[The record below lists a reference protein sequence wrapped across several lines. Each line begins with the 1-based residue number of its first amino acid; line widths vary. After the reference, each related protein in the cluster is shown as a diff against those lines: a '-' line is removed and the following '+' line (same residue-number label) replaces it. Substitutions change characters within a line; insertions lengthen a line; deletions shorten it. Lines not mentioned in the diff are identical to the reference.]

1 VNTVLRPTVDDLGL
15 IGFYLGKVLSGLG
28 LLMLPPAV
36 VAAVLGEHNAL
47 AALVLGAGTCL
58 LVGAVTDATL
68 ATRRTL
74 SWAHGMVIVALAWIV
89 GSAFAAVPMYVSGRF
104 STPLAALFEATSA
117 LTTTGMSVIHD
128 LDHLEVSM
136 TLYRH
141 LLQIAGG
148 LGIIIVVL
156 ALFSA
161 GGSRVG
167 TLYAS
172 EARDERILPNVLR
185 TSRFIA
191 RVTLAF
197 LVAGTSALFAAL
209 LVAGFSPLRALEHA
223 VNLFFASFSTGGF
236 SVMQASMAYYHSASV
251 EVIVMLLMF
260 AGMLS
265 FALHHALWSG
275 DVREFIRHLETRTL
289 ALTST
294 ALVVL
299 LTFGLVHEGTYADL
313 TALVRKGLFTLLSAV
328 SSTGHQ
334 VNVGTTYLSDWGVLA
349 PAALVGAMAIGGM
362 ASSTSGGIKGLRV
375 GLALKAVVHD
385 IRRFLLPES
394 AVVVTSYHVGKR
406 RILRPEAARAATT
419 VLLLFILSFLLGT
432 ITGLAYGT
440 LDVTQAMFEAVSIGS
455 NIGLSIGVV
464 DPAMPTG
471 LQIVYLVMMFLGRL
485 EFVAVLVLA
494 GYLLSFRPARAR
506 VPRRSARLW
515 R

>member
-1 VNTVLRPTVDDLGL
+1 VKTVLRPTVDDLGL
-15 IGFYLGKVLSGLG
+15 IGFYLGKVLTGLG
-28 LLMLPPAV
+28 VLMLPPALL
-36 VAAVLGEHNAL
+36 AAVLREYNAL

-58 LVGAVTDATL
+58 LVGAVTDLFL

-74 SWAHGMVIVALAWIV
+74 SWAHGMVIVALAWII

-128 LDHLEVSM
+128 LDHLETSM
-136 TLYRH
+136 SLYRH

-167 TLYAS
+167 ALYAS
-172 EARDERILPNVLR
+172 EARDDRILPNVLR

-191 RVTLAF
+191 RVTAAF
-197 LVAGTSALFAAL
+197 FVAGTSGLFVSL
-209 LVAGFSPLRALEHA
+209 LTAGFSPLRAIEHA
-223 VNLFFASFSTGGF
+223 VNLFFSSFATGGF
-236 SVMQASMAYYHSASV
+236 SITHQSIAYYHSPAV
-251 EVIVMLLMF
+251 ETIVMLLMF

-275 DVREFIRHLETRTL
+275 DLREIVRHLETRTL
-289 ALTST
+289 AVTST
-294 ALVVL
+294 SLVL
-299 LTFGLVHEGTYADL
+299 LLSFGLVHEGTYGQLA
-313 TALVRKGLFTLLSAV
+313 ALVRKGLFTLLSAI

-334 VNVGTTYLSDWGVLA
+334 VNIGVTYLTDWGVLA

-375 GLALKAVVHD
+375 GLAIKAVSHD

-394 AVVVTSYHVGKR
+394 AVIVTSYHVGKR

-464 DPAMPTG
+464 DPSMPTG
-471 LQIVYLVMMFLGRL
+471 LQFVYVVQMFLGRL
-485 EFVAVLVLA
+485 EFVAVLVLVA
-494 GYLLSFRPARAR
+494 YLLSFRPARR
-506 VPRRSARLW
+506 GTPQRSARSA